1 MQISHNGNQKMV
13 FKTELTDQASAIR
26 WLIENRRPEIP
37 LPDAI
42 LRLRIALRGDQSA
55 QDTLDTMELDPSTK
69 A

>member
-1 MQISHNGNQKMV
+1 MT
-13 FKTELTDQASAIR
+13 FETELTDQASAIR

-42 LRLRIALRGDQSA
+42 LRLRMALRGNQCA
-55 QDTLDTMELDPSTK
+55 QDTLDTLERDLSTK